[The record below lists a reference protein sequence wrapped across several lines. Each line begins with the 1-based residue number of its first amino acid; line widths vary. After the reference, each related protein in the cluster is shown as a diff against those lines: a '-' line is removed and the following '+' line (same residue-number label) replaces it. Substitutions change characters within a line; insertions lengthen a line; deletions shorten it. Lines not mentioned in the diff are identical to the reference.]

1 MHGIILHEEYRGW
14 LRKLSNEDLGKIV
27 ENMFRVD
34 DGETPVIFNDDH
46 LDFLSETLC
55 NRMVRDIEKS
65 DKQRANRLGKTKN
78 NQTKTK
84 NNQTKTKQEPKK
96 TPITNN
102 VLPITNNN
110 IVSEILSYLNE
121 KANRHYKTDT
131 SGYIS
136 ARLKEGY
143 TVEDFKKVI
152 DKKVSEWGNDPKWSK
167 YLQPSTLFAPSHFDE
182 YLNQPD
188 RVSTAKPNSFTSGV
202 EKRNINFDELEKKLI
217 KN

>member
-1 MHGIILHEEYRGW
+1 
-14 LRKLSNEDLGKIV
+14 
-27 ENMFRVD
+27 
-34 DGETPVIFNDDH
+34 
-46 LDFLSETLC
+46 
-55 NRMVRDIEKS
+55 
-65 DKQRANRLGKTKN
+65 
-78 NQTKTK
+78 
-84 NNQTKTKQEPKK
+84 
-96 TPITNN
+96 
-102 VLPITNNN
+102 
-110 IVSEILSYLNE
+110 VSEILSYLNE

-152 DKKVSEWGNDPKWSK
+152 DKKVREWGNDPKWSK